1 MCFHCLSS
9 PRTVPFPDFPQEKA
23 FAVVGMLSGGFVF
36 GMIVASLS
44 DVVRKSNPGDTL
56 KTDTLG
62 GIRTWN
68 SLFTLKFL

>member
-1 MCFHCLSS
+1 M
-9 PRTVPFPDFPQEKA
+9 
-23 FAVVGMLSGGFVF
+23 VGMLSGGFVF